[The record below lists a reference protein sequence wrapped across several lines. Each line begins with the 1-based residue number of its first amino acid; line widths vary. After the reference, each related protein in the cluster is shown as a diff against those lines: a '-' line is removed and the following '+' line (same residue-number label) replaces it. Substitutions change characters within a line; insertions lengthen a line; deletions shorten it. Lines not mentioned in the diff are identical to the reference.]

1 MKKATLY
8 FDGGTYPM
16 NPGHGGTGAVF
27 VLEDGE
33 KLSFSEYLG
42 QKKTNNQA
50 EYGGLLL
57 GLRKALEL
65 EITHL
70 EVYGDSQLIINQVN
84 GDYACHNE
92 GLYPL
97 YSMARALVKQFQLCT
112 LSWIRREKNSLADAA
127 ATEAIRSHVPQAVVM
142 MPDDLPVCS
151 PRAGLESEI
160 ATLNAQGE
168 GARFKDWL
176 GLKSGNDCYSKLRGD
191 KLIAQVP
198 DVVREAI
205 SQALTPKELSE
216 GLLDKCYRWW
226 CRGLK
231 ASCALKKVRVDA
243 EIAAKF
249 AQKS

>member
-1 MKKATLY
+1 MMKKATLY

-16 NPGHGGTGAVF
+16 NPGHGGAGAVL
-27 VLEDGE
+27 VLEDGA
-33 KLSFSEYLG
+33 KHSFSEYLG
-42 QKKTNNQA
+42 EKKTNNQA

-57 GLRKALEL
+57 GLKKALEL
-65 EITHL
+65 EINHL
-70 EVYGDSQLIINQVN
+70 IVFGDSQLIINQVN

-97 YSMARALVKQFQLCT
+97 YTQARSLVKQFHFCS

-176 GLKSGNDCYSKLRGD
+176 GLKSGNDCYSKLRGE
-191 KLIAQVP
+191 KLMAQVP
-198 DVVREAI
+198 MVVREAI
-205 SQALTPKELSE
+205 ATTLTEKELAE
-216 GLLDKCYRWW
+216 GLLDRCLRWW
-226 CRGLK
+226 LRGLE
-231 ASCALKKVRVDA
+231 ASCAVKKTRVDA
-243 EIAAKF
+243 EVAAKF
-249 AQKS
+249 AQK